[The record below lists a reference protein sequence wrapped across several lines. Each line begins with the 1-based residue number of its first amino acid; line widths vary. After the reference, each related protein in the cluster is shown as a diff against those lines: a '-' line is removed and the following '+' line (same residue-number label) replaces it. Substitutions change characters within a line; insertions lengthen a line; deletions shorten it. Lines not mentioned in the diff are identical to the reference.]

1 MNLQIFVMYFRKN
14 KTLLTAKIG
23 LRAEQELRLD
33 LTIKPQNFRGIEFST
48 EKCKLALFKDGSPLA
63 KRKKKGK

>member
-14 KTLLTAKIG
+14 KTLLAVKIG
-23 LRAEQELRLD
+23 LRTEQELRLH

-48 EKCKLALFKDGSPLA
+48 ENK
-63 KRKKKGK
+63 